1 MIVKQV
7 SSSFSVSDQLTP
19 DDVDT
24 LAANGVR
31 TLVCNRPDGEVAGQ
45 PSFADISKR
54 AAQHGIGM
62 HYLPVVHD
70 TINSHNVRQFAAELQ
85 ASAAPVHAWCRSG
98 LRSITLWSLAQLQ
111 QQQIYYES

>member
-70 TINSHNVRQFAAELQ
+70 TINSHNVRQFAATVMPELKKFD
-85 ASAAPVHAWCRSG
+85 AGAAIDRSQELPD
-98 LRSITLWSLAQLQ
+98 LRFAAAA
-111 QQQIYYES
+111 E